1 MFEYARRI
9 LEKTYT
15 GKCNVYG
22 TEVFTDENG
31 ITDEREGVLVK
42 SDIPCFL
49 SYESNPVAI
58 QGNYGIATSVVKL
71 FLSPDIE
78 IPLNSE
84 IEVTQNGITKK
95 YKHSGEIAMYRTHQ
109 EITLDSER
117 KA

>member
-1 MFEYARRI
+1 MFDYARRI

-15 GKCNVYG
+15 GKCNIYG
-22 TEVFTDENG
+22 TELYTDENG
-31 ITDEREGVLVK
+31 ITDERGGVLVK
-42 SDIPCFL
+42 SNIPCLL
-49 SYESNPVAI
+49 SYESNPVVI
-58 QGNYGIATSVVKL
+58 QGNYGVATSTIVL
-71 FLSPDIE
+71 FLSPNIE

-95 YKHSGEIAMYRTHQ
+95 YKHSGEIAMYKTHQ

>member
-1 MFEYARRI
+1 MFDYARKE

-15 GKCNVYG
+15 GKCNIYG
-22 TEVFTDENG
+22 TKLFTDENG

-42 SDIPCFL
+42 SDIPCLL
-49 SYESNPVAI
+49 SYESNPVVI
-58 QGNYGIATSVVKL
+58 QGNYGVATSTIVL

-95 YKHSGEIAMYRTHQ
+95 YKHSGEIATYRTHQ
-109 EITLDSER
+109 EITLESER

>member
-1 MFEYARRI
+1 MFEYARRM

-42 SDIPCFL
+42 SNIPCFL
-49 SYESNPVAI
+49 SYSTNPAVI
-58 QGNYGIATSVVKL
+58 QGNYGVATSVIKL

>member
-1 MFEYARRI
+1 MFDYARRL

-15 GKCNVYG
+15 GKCNIYG
-22 TEVFTDENG
+22 TELFTDENG

-42 SDIPCFL
+42 SDIPCLL
-49 SYESNPVAI
+49 SYESNPVVI
-58 QGNYGIATSVVKL
+58 QGNYGVATSTIVL

>member
-1 MFEYARRI
+1 MFDYARRI
-9 LEKTYT
+9 IEKTYT
-15 GKCNVYG
+15 GKCNIYG
-22 TEVFTDENG
+22 TELYTDENG
-31 ITDEREGVLVK
+31 ITDEREGILVK
-42 SDIPCFL
+42 SNIPCLL
-49 SYESNPVAI
+49 SYESNPVVI
-58 QGNYGIATSVVKL
+58 RGNYGIATSTIVQ
-71 FLSPDIE
+71 FLGPDIE

>member
-1 MFEYARRI
+1 MFDYARRI
-9 LEKTYT
+9 IEKTYT
-15 GKCNVYG
+15 GKCNIYG
-22 TEVFTDENG
+22 TELYTDENG

-42 SDIPCFL
+42 SNVPCFL
-49 SYESNPVAI
+49 SYESNPVVI
-58 QGNYGIATSVVKL
+58 QDSYGVATSTIVL

-84 IEVTQNGITKK
+84 IEVTQNGITKR
-95 YKHSGEIAMYRTHQ
+95 YKHSGEVAMYRTHQ

>member
-1 MFEYARRI
+1 MFDYARRI

-49 SYESNPVAI
+49 SYESNPVVT

-117 KA
+117 KT